1 MIKLN
6 EIKCWDGITEFK
18 DYYTFR
24 IDNRAKNSFNKLLG
38 TDFKA
43 VYRRDCNLVNLV
55 NQLKY
60 SNIDF
65 DTGAM
70 YILKSDGTLLL
81 VNNSEWASIS
91 IVEKGGL

>member
-6 EIKCWDGITEFK
+6 EIECWDGITEFK
-18 DYYTFR
+18 DYYTYR
-24 IDNRAKNSFNKLLG
+24 IDNRAKKSFNKLLG

-43 VYRRDCNLVNLV
+43 VYRRDCNLSS
-55 NQLKY
+55 QLKY

-65 DTGAM
+65 DTGGM

-81 VNNSEWASIS
+81 VSNSEWAGIS
-91 IVEKGGL
+91 IVNFNE

>member
-6 EIKCWDGITEFK
+6 EIECWSGVTEFK
-18 DYYTFR
+18 DYYTYR

-43 VYRRDCNLVNLV
+43 VYRRDCNLA

-65 DTGAM
+65 DTGGM
-70 YILKSDGTLLL
+70 YILKSDDTLLL
-81 VNNSEWASIS
+81 VSNSEWASIS
-91 IVEKGGL
+91 IVNFNE

>member
-43 VYRRDCNLVNLV
+43 VYRRDCNLSS
-55 NQLKY
+55 QLKY
-60 SNIDF
+60 SHIDF
-65 DTGAM
+65 DTGDT

-81 VNNSEWASIS
+81 VSNSEWASIS
-91 IVEKGGL
+91 IVEKGDL

>member
-1 MIKLN
+1 MLN
-6 EIKCWDGITEFK
+6 LKDIKCWDGVTEFK
-18 DYYTFR
+18 DHYTFK

-43 VYRRDCNLVNLV
+43 VYRRDCNLA

-60 SNIDF
+60 SNLHF
-65 DTGAM
+65 DTGSM

-81 VNNSEWASIS
+81 VNNSEWAGIS
-91 IVEKGGL
+91 IVEKGDL